1 MTIWQYMPK
10 INTLVGGNNLK
21 SKEKDMDKIN
31 TSIIWYV
38 RKMGIKGNFK
48 FPKYYMELPF
58 GALVTIDSIELD
70 EGIGYYV
77 KYKNNHCVDMKDLP
91 KKQREK
97 ILAMLATY
105 EMWYNYHRDVL

>member
-1 MTIWQYMPK
+1 
-10 INTLVGGNNLK
+10 
-21 SKEKDMDKIN
+21 MDKIN

-105 EMWYNYHRDVL
+105 EMWYNYHSDVL